1 MVEALVGGHP
11 RDMKK
16 GYITGVGCLRE
27 YKNTEFVWQR
37 GKQGFVKA
45 VVSSPFC
52 HGDERVCQESF
63 HCMQFSPL

>member
-1 MVEALVGGHP
+1 MEALVSGHP

-27 YKNTEFVWQR
+27 CKNTEFVWQR
-37 GKQGFVKA
+37 GKQGFVRA
-45 VVSSPFC
+45 VVSSSFC

-63 HCMQFSPL
+63 HCIQFLLL